1 VKQREHGPNDFVE
14 KGFPCESPSCGSSD
28 AMALYSD
35 GHRYC
40 FSCRTAF
47 HDDRPPPQH
56 TPQRSALMDSLSAV
70 LEAASPRALS
80 GRKLTQET
88 CAQWDYGSRQNAR
101 GEWEQLAVYRDPQ
114 GQIVGVKI
122 RNIGHDGTG
131 KDFSWIGKSEGNLY
145 GRHKWS
151 AGGKRLVITE
161 GEIDCLSVSQA
172 YSHKWPVVSVP
183 NGAAEASKA
192 VAKNLEWIASF
203 DEVVLCFDMDEP
215 GRKAAADCAQ
225 LLPPGKAKIAKL
237 PEKDA
242 NECLKKGKQEAL
254 TLALWNAEPYRP
266 DGIIDARDLTEIC
279 LKPSTWGLP
288 WPWKDLTDWTYG
300 RRYGEVYTI
309 GAGTGA
315 GKSDWEVEVV
325 ASTISG
331 ETRDG
336 AANFP
341 PEACAIFAYE
351 AGAATTKKAIA
362 GKLGRRRFHIPKE
375 EALWDD
381 DELRAVL
388 QDMDQRM
395 WGNGGKL
402 FINDSRGAADWDA
415 VKDRARYL
423 CHAEEVRHFFIDPI
437 SALATEEDE
446 ERKFLD
452 RMVLEAAKL
461 AVELDACLYLFS
473 HLSRPKD
480 GPSHEEGGQV
490 KLSQFRGS
498 HGIGMFSNFVFGLE
512 RNQQAEDEDERCV
525 TRMRSVKDRYTG
537 NSIGKTFGLHYDTL
551 AGTLDT
557 LRISSKVD
565 DE

>member
-1 VKQREHGPNDFVE
+1 MKQHDPNEFVE
-14 KGFPCESPSCGSSD
+14 KGLPCESPSCGSSD

-40 FSCRTAF
+40 FSCRTSF
-47 HDDRPPPQH
+47 HDPRPDTEERPQY
-56 TPQRSALMDSLSAV
+56 PQRSALMDTIGSIRETAT
-70 LEAASPRALS
+70 ARALN

-88 CAQWDYGSRQNAR
+88 CAQWDYLTRQNAK

-114 GQIVGVKI
+114 GQIVGIKI
-122 RNIGHDGTG
+122 RNVGEDGS
-131 KDFSWIGKSEGNLY
+131 KKEFSWVGKSEGNLY
-145 GRHKWS
+145 GRHRWS
-151 AGGKRLVITE
+151 SNGKRLIITE

-183 NGAAEASKA
+183 NGAAEAAKA
-192 VAKNLEWIASF
+192 IAKNLEWISSF
-203 DEVVLCFDMDEP
+203 EEVVLCFDMDEP
-215 GRKAAADCAQ
+215 GRKAAKEAAA
-225 LLPPGKAKIAKL
+225 LLPPGKARIANL

-279 LKPSTWGLP
+279 LTPTSWGLP
-288 WPWKDLTDWTYG
+288 WPWKPLTDWTYG

-309 GAGTGA
+309 GAGTGI
-315 GKSDWEVEVV
+315 GKSDWEAEVI

-336 AANFP
+336 QGTFDP
-341 PEACAIFAYE
+341 QACAVFAYE

-362 GKLGRRRFHIPKE
+362 GKLAMRRFHIPKE
-375 EALWDD
+375 EALWEDD
-381 DELRAVL
+381 DLRAVL
-388 QDMDQRM
+388 HRMDTEL
-395 WGNGGKL
+395 WFSGGKL

-423 CHAEEVRHFFIDPI
+423 RHAEGVRHFFVDPI
-437 SALATEEDE
+437 SALATDEDE

-452 RMVLEAAKL
+452 RMVLEAAQL

-537 NSIGKTFGLHYDTL
+537 NSIGKTFALHYDVL

-557 LRISSKVD
+557 LRVSSKVD
-565 DE
+565 E